1 MMDKADF
8 LFKGLSALMIPLLAW
23 VLTLTS
29 NLARI
34 EQTLIESDRR
44 LKTIEEQNKTI
55 ENELNQ
61 TGRILAETSAQLR
74 IFLNRAQK

>member
-1 MMDKADF
+1 MDKADF

-55 ENELNQ
+55 EKELNQ